1 MCVDIMNGAFRQ
13 VQKKQA
19 IPPLRSNIS
28 NLFSTSQP
36 DSEKFFSTPTL
47 SSEAKDL
54 LRRENPHSTK
64 NFYDVKTRS
73 LDKRLMALDS
83 HLRLGARISS
93 FSLLLSDALARCF
106 EDPSSVDARS
116 TQEMFRF
123 LDDCLGF
130 CLREFALGSAST
142 SLLRRSLVLE
152 NLSLPSVGGKQH
164 FLNLPLAGDGLFQ
177 QQIQ

>member
-1 MCVDIMNGAFRQ
+1 MDIMNGAFRQ

-64 NFYDVKTRS
+64 NVYDAKTRS

-106 EDPSSVDARS
+106 EDPSSVDVRS

-123 LDDCLGF
+123 LDDCLGSAF
-130 CLREFALGSAST
+130 GSLHSALHLPPSYV
-142 SLLRRSLVLE
+142 VLW
-152 NLSLPSVGGKQH
+152 SWKTCPSHPWELKSV
-164 FLNLPLAGDGLFQ
+164 F
-177 QQIQ
+177 